1 MMLRLI
7 GGWLRETP
15 QKSYTAGIAISIE
28 AAMLL
33 TAAGIQH
40 GLKSDPTFARLNF
53 TLWTTVLLL
62 IVTIVGFLYISI
74 EQYFSVLER
83 TQQFGNLK
91 VLGAGSGYFC
101 LLLLTETL
109 LICVPGTVAGIFL
122 TLLIRWECKHISKF
136 SKAGPNICVVGNR
149 TFDSCNCIADWAG
162 IGALKAVR
170 DGVSKLC
177 HMKSSERL

>member
-1 MMLRLI
+1 MLRLI

-122 TLLIRWECKHISKF
+122 TLLIRWGMQVTF
-136 SKAGPNICVVGNR
+136 PNFLKLDLI
-149 TFDSCNCIADWAG
+149 FAWWAIALSTVATVSR
-162 IGALKAVR
+162 IGR
-170 DGVSKLC
+170 
-177 HMKSSERL
+177 E

>member
-62 IVTIVGFLYISI
+62 IVTTVGFLYISI

-122 TLLIRWECKHISKF
+122 TLLIRWGMQVTF
-136 SKAGPNICVVGNR
+136 PNFLKLDLI
-149 TFDSCNCIADWAG
+149 FAWWAIALSTVATVSR
-162 IGALKAVR
+162 IGR
-170 DGVSKLC
+170 
-177 HMKSSERL
+177 E

>member
-1 MMLRLI
+1 MIKDFSRMMLRLI

-122 TLLIRWECKHISKF
+122 TVLIRWGMQVTF
-136 SKAGPNICVVGNR
+136 PNFLKLDLI
-149 TFDSCNCIADWAG
+149 FAWWAIALSTVATVSR
-162 IGALKAVR
+162 IGR
-170 DGVSKLC
+170 
-177 HMKSSERL
+177 E

>member
-101 LLLLTETL
+101 LLLFTETL
-109 LICVPGTVAGIFL
+109 LMRVTAKLNSKPRPRRTALGADADLEQHQLQGLIALRTLPCEFPARKFWRDTARWQERNFPGRI
-122 TLLIRWECKHISKF
+122 LLRPQSPQG
-136 SKAGPNICVVGNR
+136 SA
-149 TFDSCNCIADWAG
+149 
-162 IGALKAVR
+162 
-170 DGVSKLC
+170 
-177 HMKSSERL
+177 

>member
-1 MMLRLI
+1 LIKDFSRMMLRLI

-122 TLLIRWECKHISKF
+122 TLLIRWGMQVTF
-136 SKAGPNICVVGNR
+136 PNFLKLDLI
-149 TFDSCNCIADWAG
+149 FAWWAIALSTVATVSR
-162 IGALKAVR
+162 IGR
-170 DGVSKLC
+170 
-177 HMKSSERL
+177 E

>member
-122 TLLIRWECKHISKF
+122 TVLIRWGMQVTF
-136 SKAGPNICVVGNR
+136 PNFLKLGLI
-149 TFDSCNCIADWAG
+149 FAWWAIALSTVATVSR
-162 IGALKAVR
+162 IGR
-170 DGVSKLC
+170 
-177 HMKSSERL
+177 E

>member
-1 MMLRLI
+1 MLRLI

-122 TLLIRWECKHISKF
+122 TLLIRWGMQVTF
-136 SKAGPNICVVGNR
+136 SNFLKLDLIFAWWA
-149 TFDSCNCIADWAG
+149 IALSTVATVSR
-162 IGALKAVR
+162 IGR
-170 DGVSKLC
+170 
-177 HMKSSERL
+177 E

>member
-1 MMLRLI
+1 MIKDFSRMMLRLI

-122 TLLIRWECKHISKF
+122 TLLIRWGMQVTF
-136 SKAGPNICVVGNR
+136 PNFLKLDLI
-149 TFDSCNCIADWAG
+149 FAWWAIAPSTVATVSR
-162 IGALKAVR
+162 IGR
-170 DGVSKLC
+170 
-177 HMKSSERL
+177 E

>member
-1 MMLRLI
+1 MIKDFSRMMLRLI

-122 TLLIRWECKHISKF
+122 TLLIRWGMQVTF
-136 SKAGPNICVVGNR
+136 PNFLKLDLI
-149 TFDSCNCIADWAG
+149 FAWWAIALSTVATVSR
-162 IGALKAVR
+162 IGR
-170 DGVSKLC
+170 
-177 HMKSSERL
+177 E